1 MSAQAM
7 AVDFTV
13 TPVPVLAGREAAANN
28 NVSGA
33 TGAQSKY
40 QLVTN
45 VKPMRNWK
53 SGREAWKE
61 GDKSFYFD
69 T

>member
-1 MSAQAM
+1 M

-28 NVSGA
+28 SVSGE

-40 QLVTN
+40 RLGSRCETYA
-45 VKPMRNWK
+45 RN
-53 SGREAWKE
+53 
-61 GDKSFYFD
+61 
-69 T
+69 